1 MTQNPARARE
11 IVQRGVATPHR
22 PNMMNIINAGA
33 TQNERQSDIIS
44 RDPPRSFCFEYRR
57 AIGPSMMSP
66 SADRKIQSID
76 AQMYFDF
83 NPSPNGLLM
92 SSTARMRNM
101 IEAVPNI
108 AFVNVM

>member
-1 MTQNPARARE
+1 
-11 IVQRGVATPHR
+11 
-22 PNMMNIINAGA
+22 MM
-33 TQNERQSDIIS
+33 S

-66 SADRKIQSID
+66 SAERKIQSID

-83 NPSPNGLLM
+83 NPDPNGLLI
-92 SSTARMRNM
+92 SSTARMRNR

-108 AFVNVM
+108 AFVRVM

>member
-1 MTQNPARARE
+1 
-11 IVQRGVATPHR
+11 
-22 PNMMNIINAGA
+22 
-33 TQNERQSDIIS
+33 
-44 RDPPRSFCFEYRR
+44 
-57 AIGPSMMSP
+57 MMSP
-66 SADRKIQSID
+66 SADRKIQSMD